1 MRRWVRTC
9 FSFLFRS
16 SRRSLSSKCFRV
28 NFRDFVLMNRIVQPG
43 LRIGETVHRTLS
55 AVSPKGDSAT
65 GRDLKSPLKASA
77 AVNFGIFKDSNPKEF
92 PPYRSNSS
100 PTDETKQGRNGAT
113 WSFCRPSE
121 DSERR
126 LPFSSVD
133 SDV

>member
-1 MRRWVRTC
+1 MRRWVSTC

-92 PPYRSNSS
+92 PPYRSSSS
-100 PTDETKQGRNGAT
+100 PTDETKQRSKRCYLVFLSPIGGFGTA
-113 WSFCRPSE
+113 FAFFF
-121 DSERR
+121 RR
-126 LPFSSVD
+126 F
-133 SDV
+133 

>member
-100 PTDETKQGRNGAT
+100 PTDETRQRSKRCYLVFLSPIGGFETA
-113 WSFCRPSE
+113 FAFFF
-121 DSERR
+121 RR
-126 LPFSSVD
+126 F
-133 SDV
+133 